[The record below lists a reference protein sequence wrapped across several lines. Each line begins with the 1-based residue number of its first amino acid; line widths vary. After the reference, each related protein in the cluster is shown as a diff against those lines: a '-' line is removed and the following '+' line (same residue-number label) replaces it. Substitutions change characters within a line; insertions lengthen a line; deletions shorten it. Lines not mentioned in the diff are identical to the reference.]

1 MTNNESSSKKTKMTD
16 ELLAAIADV
25 RDAHAL
31 IDSLVDHRNRLR
43 LNQKEVANRMGVSQ
57 STVAGF
63 ESEMNDPKISTV
75 QRYARA
81 IGVKVVFKVE
91 SKNLTSSPVM
101 PNWLDSSWSDES
113 GYAPKGLGWVVG
125 KAL

>member
-1 MTNNESSSKKTKMTD
+1 MTENESKSKKTKMTD
-16 ELLAAIADV
+16 ELLAAIVDV
-25 RDAHAL
+25 RDEHAL
-31 IDSLVDHRNRLR
+31 IDSLVDHRNRMR

-91 SKNLTSSPVM
+91 TKNLTSTPIM
-101 PNWLDSSWSDES
+101 PDWLESSWNDES
-113 GYAPKGLGWVVG
+113 NYAPMGLGWVAG
-125 KAL
+125 KTL